1 MTPPCPRPTT
11 KAEVNGLQGG
21 GTISGHERQH
31 HHIHCQNLLDE
42 TGQEFTMTFEL
53 RVRVWAITRNGPTS
67 T

>member
-42 TGQEFTMTFEL
+42 TGQEFNL
-53 RVRVWAITRNGPTS
+53 RSSCVQVRTITRNGPLS